1 MCETKI
7 LVTGGAGFIG
17 SATVAALAK
26 EGNQVTVF
34 DNQWRDSGT
43 TRTHKN
49 IEYIEGDVRD
59 AESVSSAMAGCN
71 AIIHMAAING
81 TRNFYERPG
90 LVLEVGTRG
99 VLNVLDAARTTGCSE
114 LYFLQVQ
121 KFTTSRP

>member
-1 MCETKI
+1 MTINGEIRARRAPTKK
-7 LVTGGAGFIG
+7 F
-17 SATVAALAK
+17 
-26 EGNQVTVF
+26 
-34 DNQWRDSGT
+34 
-43 TRTHKN
+43 
-49 IEYIEGDVRD
+49 EYIEGDVRD

-114 LYFLQVQ
+114 LYFLSSSEVYNQPSVIP
-121 KFTTSRP
+121 TPETVPMDRA